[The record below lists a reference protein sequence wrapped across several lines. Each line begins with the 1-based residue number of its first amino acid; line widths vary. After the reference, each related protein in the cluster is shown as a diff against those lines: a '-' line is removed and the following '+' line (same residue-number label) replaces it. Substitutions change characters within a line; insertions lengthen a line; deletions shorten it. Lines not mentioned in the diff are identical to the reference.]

1 MKIIKIWNLNPNYD
15 KARKVIMPQGICDCL
30 CAAMG
35 MGGGYVP
42 FILID
47 YGNSEDRKP
56 ERECKG
62 P

>member
-1 MKIIKIWNLNPNYD
+1 MKIIKIGNLNPNYD

-42 FILID
+42 FILIG
-47 YGNSEDRKP
+47 YGNSKDRKP
-56 ERECKG
+56 VGASKG
-62 P
+62 

>member
-1 MKIIKIWNLNPNYD
+1 MKIVKIGNLNPNYD

-47 YGNSEDRKP
+47 YGNSKDRQP
-56 ERECKG
+56 VGASKG
-62 P
+62 

>member
-1 MKIIKIWNLNPNYD
+1 MKIIKIGNLNPNYD

-42 FILID
+42 FILIE
-47 YGNSEDRKP
+47 YENKEDRELEL
-56 ERECKG
+56 ERKG

>member
-1 MKIIKIWNLNPNYD
+1 MKIIKIGNLNPNYD

-56 ERECKG
+56 VGASKG
-62 P
+62 

>member
-1 MKIIKIWNLNPNYD
+1 MKIIKIGNLNLNYD

-47 YGNSEDRKP
+47 YENSEDRKP
-56 ERECKG
+56 VGESKG
-62 P
+62 

>member
-1 MKIIKIWNLNPNYD
+1 MKIVKIGNLNPNYD

-47 YGNSEDRKP
+47 YGNSKDRKP
-56 ERECKG
+56 VGASKG
-62 P
+62 

>member
-1 MKIIKIWNLNPNYD
+1 MKIVKIGNLNPNYD

-30 CAAMG
+30 CSAMG

-47 YGNSEDRKP
+47 YGNSKDRKP
-56 ERECKG
+56 VGASKG
-62 P
+62 

>member
-1 MKIIKIWNLNPNYD
+1 MKIVKIGNLNPNYD

-35 MGGGYVP
+35 MGGYVP

-47 YGNSEDRKP
+47 YGNSKDRKP
-56 ERECKG
+56 VGASKG
-62 P
+62 